1 MKKHNLFK
9 VLMIV
14 ILLVMVASWGLAITN
29 VANGDFV
36 TQDASKI
43 GIFHLANYFMVA
55 VQYFFNIALF
65 VIVIGGF
72 YGVLHRIP
80 QYRILLDKIVHG
92 FRSCEWLYMIVAGLV
107 IALLTSMAG
116 FSLPVLIIF
125 PFIISTLLLMGYTKV
140 TAAMLTVGS
149 TVAGLIGTV
158 FSAGE
163 TYGLTQVL
171 GVNANENVLWKL
183 LFLGIALIIVLVN
196 TIIYG
201 YRHKNSE
208 DIEESFLI
216 PEKRKVDNKRVF
228 PIVFI
233 FDTMIILL
241 ILAFFSWDL
250 FKIDIFQNI
259 TSTFVSPVGNGFT
272 KGLFEVLNTVVGI
285 SDNNYFGNW
294 TLTEATL
301 LLILSGG
308 LIALCYRRSLNNF
321 LKDFADG
328 AKKAI
333 YPALLVVLAYTV
345 LVCVTN
351 APFILTILKP
361 VLSADA
367 TNVVVMCLVALV
379 FSIFTVEPYYGV
391 TSAAS
396 YVLAVT
402 NADNLVMVSLAWQS
416 MYGVAM
422 LFVPTSVVLMA
433 TLSYLGI
440 TYGKWMKAVWSII
453 LELLLVFVL
462 LLLLV

>member
-9 VLMIV
+9 VLMAV
-14 ILLVMVASWGLAITN
+14 ILLVMVASWGLVITTVN
-29 VANGDFV
+29 NGDFV

-43 GIFHLANYFMVA
+43 GIFHLANFFMVA
-55 VQYFFNIALF
+55 VEYFFNIGLF

-72 YGVLHRIP
+72 YGVLHKIP

-92 FRSCEWLYMIVAGLV
+92 FSRCEWLYMVVVGLV
-107 IALLTSMAG
+107 LALLSSMAG
-116 FSLPVLIIF
+116 FSLPVLILF
-125 PFIISTLLLMGYTKV
+125 PFIISTLLLMGYNKV

-158 FSAGE
+158 FSSGE
-163 TYGLTQVL
+163 TYGITQVI
-171 GVNANENVLWKL
+171 GVTADQNVLWKL
-183 LFLGIALIIVLVN
+183 LFLGVALVIVLVN

-208 DIEESFLI
+208 EIEESFLI
-216 PEKRKVDNKRVF
+216 PEKRKTDNKRVF

-250 FKIDIFQNI
+250 FKIDVFKNI
-259 TSTFVSPVGNGFT
+259 TSTFVSPVGNAFT
-272 KGLFEVLNTVVGI
+272 KGLFEILNTVLGI
-285 SDNNYFGNW
+285 SDNNAFGNW
-294 TLTEATL
+294 TLTEASL
-301 LLILSGG
+301 LLILSCG
-308 LIALCYRRSLNNF
+308 LIAICYRRSLKNF
-321 LKDFADG
+321 LNDFSEG

-333 YPALLVVLAYTV
+333 YPALLVILAYTV
-345 LVCVTN
+345 LVCVIN

-361 VLSADA
+361 ILNLE
-367 TNVVVMCLVALV
+367 TTGVVVMCLVALV
-379 FSIFTVEPYYGV
+379 FSIFSVEPYYGI

-396 YVLAVT
+396 YVLAVV
-402 NADNLVMVSLAWQS
+402 NADNITMISLAWQS

-440 TYGKWMKAVWSII
+440 SYGKWLKAIWSVV
-453 LELLLVFVL
+453 LELILVFVL